1 MKIENVLEIEYMPV
15 FDNKFIVRIKHQNTD
30 VLKRGEFLDDEI
42 KVESFNGPNFMNDML
57 FLRENNHDRD
67 YEYAI
72 ISEFKLN
79 AIIKKVEQ
87 INKKYG
93 IKIRERVTITD
104 RYYYIDCWGDI
115 QTTSDFATDIDNTLY
130 KVGNYFATRQEA
142 EDSLIYKAFQKTK
155 EDLRRNESRSKK
167 IC

>member
-42 KVESFNGPNFMNDML
+42 KVESIGGPSFIHNILLLRGND
-57 FLRENNHDRD
+57 HSRD
-67 YEYAI
+67 YDYSV
-72 ISEFKLN
+72 ISEVQLN
-79 AIIKKVEQ
+79 KIIKQVEQ
-87 INKKYG
+87 INSKYG
-93 IKIRERVTITD
+93 IKVRERVTITD

-115 QTTSDFATDIDNTLY
+115 GITADFATDIDNALY

-155 EDLRRNESRSKK
+155 EDLRRNESRNKK